1 LFPVSALILAGGRST
16 RMGRDKALLPHP
28 EEHETTFVAHLV
40 RQLSTL
46 CREVILVARDAE
58 QATEYATHVSV
69 RIITDIAP
77 DKGPLMGIYSGL
89 RAIQQP
95 HALVVAVDMPFIQ
108 PELITFLLSQP
119 LDEALTIPI

>member
-1 LFPVSALILAGGRST
+1 MASFSEDREEGRGERVPASKHTLPPSLFPVSAIILAGGRST
-16 RMGRDKALLPHP
+16 RMGRDKALLAHP
-28 EEHETTFVAHLV
+28 EERETTFVAHLV

-58 QATEYATHVSV
+58 QATEYAAYISV
-69 RIITDIAP
+69 RIVTDISP

-95 HALVVAVDMPFIQ
+95 HALVIAV
-108 PELITFLLSQP
+108 
-119 LDEALTIPI
+119 